1 MSRIFKNSTFKM
13 QLLVADDINTSIDGL
28 SFKFHTTDPNIYVE
42 VYDNFTLRANIAT
55 LTIHSTLFSA
65 LDEGVL
71 TYEVR
76 GFFNGEYVSIERQSS
91 YFLKYS
97 NSIPEIHLQ
106 EKYMG
111 FNSNGYYEIYPD
123 DGFNGMNKV
132 AIDINVESGGGSCN
146 LGPLYAPF
154 IDMYNGTCWWYASD
168 YGVDGFNYVS
178 INAYQYGQDKYNQGY
193 QDGQNAGGGSGV
205 IPDVEFEYLT
215 PESAVDLVLNHGIT
229 GTFVIKGQITKVQS
243 IDLNYGNATYFLG
256 DLKVFRG
263 TGLNHNSIGE
273 EDYFR
278 DGDWVVIVG
287 NVSNYNGTAQIDKG
301 STLVAKWRGYIDA
314 PVVESNKWGIVGYY
328 NDWGNKPD
336 TYFNEVDFQLLGQ
349 NVLAVYGFESDGREI
364 KVRWNNAWDNSYTA
378 DLYNEPQIMA
388 LERGD
393 WNMDLSEGTW
403 DIYLLY
409 PRGAG
414 YLENVLK
421 QILIVEAG
429 TDVQSLNLTPTL
441 TVDTGGKF
449 MEIEFVN
456 DYDGSGQIITTD
468 TQATFTTY
476 YGNTGFVVGYIDGE
490 EVNVSDFISTGE
502 DIYIQF

>member
-1 MSRIFKNSTFKM
+1 MIYLNNNTDTQVIYIPRKAQEPEYMPINKPIEINIDTVKVQDNLMTYSRTVKPENKREGYSTIT
-13 QLLVADDINTSIDGL
+13 VS
-28 SFKFHTTDPNIYVE
+28 VE
-42 VYDNFTLRANIAT
+42 VPMSEEKLTDNG
-55 LTIHSTLFSA
+55 LFSFNMPVGTVEVDTSTYGEQRY
-65 LDEGVL
+65 DEGYNAGH
-71 TYEVR
+71 TE
-76 GFFNGEYVSIERQSS
+76 
-91 YFLKYS
+91 
-97 NSIPEIHLQ
+97 
-106 EKYMG
+106 
-111 FNSNGYYEIYPD
+111 GY
-123 DGFNGMNKV
+123 
-132 AIDINVESGGGSCN
+132 
-146 LGPLYAPF
+146 
-154 IDMYNGTCWWYASD
+154 
-168 YGVDGFNYVS
+168 
-178 INAYQYGQDKYNQGY
+178 DKGY
-193 QDGQNAGGGSGV
+193 QDGQDAGGSGV
-205 IPDVEFEYLT
+205 MPNIDFDYIE
-215 PESAVDLVLNHGIT
+215 PEEIVDIVINQGIT
-229 GTFVIKGQITKVQS
+229 GTFVIKGQITEVQS
-243 IDLNYGNATYFLG
+243 IDLNYGNATYYLG

-263 TGLNHNSIGE
+263 TGLNHNSIME
-273 EDYFR
+273 EDYFQV
-278 DGDWVVIVG
+278 GDWVVIVG
-287 NVSNYNGTAQIDKG
+287 NVSNYNGTVQIDRG

-314 PVVESNKWGIVGYY
+314 PVFESNKWGIVGYY

-490 EVNVSDFISTGE
+490 EVNVIDFISTGE